1 MKNQKGMM
9 MMDKIAREMN
19 ELRAQLE
26 EVKVTGK
33 GGELV
38 SVNKYVKD
46 RIDRHK
52 EIMYNDGYV
61 SKIEIPSDRLVEH
74 LEESL
79 LLEIEELK
87 QRLEALEST
96 SSPKQ
101 ANANI
106 MKDRSLAYEG
116 TYTMYA
122 SRYVKE
128 KVVEFLEK
136 EKLQFIT
143 LELEGYGEMSF
154 PTLRI
159 SIKGP
164 YWKYYSNML
173 KESMSSFQLSTH
185 RTNEIYIDNLVEMR
199 KNDYQDSKLEL
210 ERLLIE
216 LKNTE
221 EEIENFPKRRF
232 FPANRLVQITEDM
245 TRETYKLIKSRISR
259 LAERMEKAY
268 ERMQERVIDEDI
280 LIKEELTKALNFAK
294 DTLEYPIN
302 IM

>member
-1 MKNQKGMM
+1 MK
-9 MMDKIAREMN
+9 MDKITDEMN
-19 ELRAQLE
+19 ELRVRLE
-26 EVKVTGK
+26 EIKVTG
-33 GGELV
+33 GDGELV

-87 QRLEALEST
+87 QKLEILENT

-164 YWKYYSNML
+164 YWKYYDNMF
-173 KESMSSFQLSTH
+173 KESMSSIGLCTH

-199 KNDYQDSKLEL
+199 KDDYQDSKLEL
-210 ERLLIE
+210 EKLFIE

-221 EEIENFPKRRF
+221 EEIDNFPKRRF
-232 FPANRLVQITEDM
+232 FPANRMVDLNESYTHEIH
-245 TRETYKLIKSRISR
+245 KLLKSNISFE
-259 LAERMEKAY
+259 AERMEKTY

-294 DTLEYPIN
+294 DTLEYPIK

>member
-1 MKNQKGMM
+1 
-9 MMDKIAREMN
+9 MDKITDEMN

-52 EIMYNDGYV
+52 EIMNNDGYV

-87 QRLEALEST
+87 QKLEILENT

-106 MKDRSLAYEG
+106 MKDSSLAYED

-154 PTLRI
+154 PTLKIR
-159 SIKGP
+159 IKGI
-164 YWKYYSNML
+164 YWKYYNNMI
-173 KESMSSFQLSTH
+173 KENMSSIQLSTH

-199 KNDYQDSKLEL
+199 KDDYQDSKLEL
-210 ERLLIE
+210 EKLFIE

-221 EEIENFPKRRF
+221 EEIENFPKRI
-232 FPANRLVQITEDM
+232 FPANRMERLNEDL
-245 TRETYKLIKSRISR
+245 TRETYKLIKSRIPR
-259 LAERMEKAY
+259 VAERMEKAY

-294 DTLEYPIN
+294 DTLEYPIK

>member
-1 MKNQKGMM
+1 MKMNE
-9 MMDKIAREMN
+9 ITREMN
-19 ELRAQLE
+19 ELRVRLE
-26 EVKVTGK
+26 EIKMPRGD
-33 GGELV
+33 GELV

-87 QRLEALEST
+87 HKLEILEST
-96 SSPKQ
+96 GSPKQ

-106 MKDRSLAYEG
+106 MKDRSLTYGG

-122 SRYVKE
+122 SRHVKE

-199 KNDYQDSKLEL
+199 KDDYQDSKLEL
-210 ERLLIE
+210 EKLFIE

-221 EEIENFPKRRF
+221 EEIENFPKRI
-232 FPANRLVQITEDM
+232 FPANRMERLNESYTHEIH
-245 TRETYKLIKSRISR
+245 KLLKSNISFE
-259 LAERMEKAY
+259 AERMEKAY

-294 DTLEYPIN
+294 DTLEYPIK

>member
-1 MKNQKGMM
+1 MK
-9 MMDKIAREMN
+9 MDNITRDMN
-19 ELRAQLE
+19 ELRVRLE
-26 EVKVTGK
+26 EIKMPRGD
-33 GGELV
+33 GELV

-74 LEESL
+74 LEESM

-87 QRLEALEST
+87 QKLEILENT

-164 YWKYYSNML
+164 YWKYYDNMF
-173 KESMSSFQLSTH
+173 KENMSSIGLCTH

-199 KNDYQDSKLEL
+199 KDDYQDSKLEL
-210 ERLLIE
+210 EKLFIE

-221 EEIENFPKRRF
+221 EEIDNFPKRRF
-232 FPANRLVQITEDM
+232 FPANRMVDLNESYTHEIH
-245 TRETYKLIKSRISR
+245 KLLKSNISFE
-259 LAERMEKAY
+259 AERMEKAY

-294 DTLEYPIN
+294 DTLEYPIK

>member
-1 MKNQKGMM
+1 MK
-9 MMDKIAREMN
+9 MDKITDEMN
-19 ELRAQLE
+19 ELRVRLE
-26 EVKVTGK
+26 EIKMPRGD
-33 GGELV
+33 GELV

-87 QRLEALEST
+87 QKLEILENT

-101 ANANI
+101 ANASI

-122 SRYVKE
+122 TRHVKE

-164 YWKYYSNML
+164 YWKYYDNMF
-173 KESMSSFQLSTH
+173 KENMSSIGLCTH

-199 KNDYQDSKLEL
+199 KDDYQDSKLEL
-210 ERLLIE
+210 EKLFIE

-221 EEIENFPKRRF
+221 EEIENFPKRIF
-232 FPANRLVQITEDM
+232 FPANRMVDLNESYTHEIH
-245 TRETYKLIKSRISR
+245 KLLKSNISFE
-259 LAERMEKAY
+259 AERMEKAY

-294 DTLEYPIN
+294 DTLEYSIK

>member
-1 MKNQKGMM
+1 MPGE
-9 MMDKIAREMN
+9 D
-19 ELRAQLE
+19 
-26 EVKVTGK
+26 
-33 GGELV
+33 GELV

-46 RIDRHK
+46 EIDRHK

-61 SKIEIPSDRLVEH
+61 SEIEIPSDKLLEH
-74 LEESL
+74 LEESM

-87 QRLEALEST
+87 QKLEILENT

-122 SRYVKE
+122 SSYIKE

-159 SIKGP
+159 SIKSP
-164 YWKYYSNML
+164 YWKYYNNML
-173 KESMSSFQLSTH
+173 KENMSSIQLDTH

-199 KNDYQDSKLEL
+199 KDVYQDSKLEL
-210 ERLLIE
+210 EGLLIE

-221 EEIENFPKRRF
+221 EEIENFPKRI
-232 FPANRLVQITEDM
+232 FPANRMDKMDEDM
-245 TRETYKLIKSRISR
+245 TREIHKLIKSNVSFEAKRI
-259 LAERMEKAY
+259 EKAY
-268 ERMQERVIDEDI
+268 KRIQERAVDEDI

-294 DTLEYPIN
+294 DILEYPIN
-302 IM
+302 TM

>member
-1 MKNQKGMM
+1 MK
-9 MMDKIAREMN
+9 MDKITDEMN
-19 ELRAQLE
+19 ELRVRLE
-26 EVKVTGK
+26 EIKVTG
-33 GGELV
+33 GDGELV

-87 QRLEALEST
+87 QKLEILENT

-106 MKDRSLAYEG
+106 MKDRSLAYEYEG

-143 LELEGYGEMSF
+143 LELEGYREMSF

-199 KNDYQDSKLEL
+199 TDDYHDSKLEL

-216 LKNTE
+216 LKKTE
-221 EEIENFPKRRF
+221 EEIDNFPKRRF
-232 FPANRLVQITEDM
+232 FPANRMVDLNESYTHEIH
-245 TRETYKLIKSRISR
+245 KLLKSNISFE
-259 LAERMEKAY
+259 AERMEKAY

-294 DTLEYPIN
+294 DTLEYPIK

>member
-1 MKNQKGMM
+1 MK
-9 MMDKIAREMN
+9 MDKITDEMN
-19 ELRAQLE
+19 ELRVRLE
-26 EVKVTGK
+26 EIKVTG
-33 GGELV
+33 GDGELV

-61 SKIEIPSDRLVEH
+61 SKIEIPSDRLVED

-87 QRLEALEST
+87 QKLEILENT

-164 YWKYYSNML
+164 YWKYYDNMF
-173 KESMSSFQLSTH
+173 KENMSSIGLCTH

-199 KNDYQDSKLEL
+199 KDDYHDSKLEL
-210 ERLLIE
+210 EKLFIE
-216 LKNTE
+216 LRNTE
-221 EEIENFPKRRF
+221 EEIDNFPKRRF
-232 FPANRLVQITEDM
+232 FPANRMVDLNESYTHEIH
-245 TRETYKLIKSRISR
+245 KLLKSNISFE
-259 LAERMEKAY
+259 AERMEKAY
-268 ERMQERVIDEDI
+268 ERMQKRVIDEDI

-294 DTLEYPIN
+294 DTLEYPIK